1 MKKSDKL
8 QNKASFIEK
17 IKEKLSSDSKSESA
31 VVASGKSRLSLRQKD
46 ALVGRA
52 FVLPFYLGFLMFS
65 LGPLIQT
72 FRMMFYRSTVKFGG
86 FNMEYIGVENFDYVF
101 NKDASFIEN
110 LFGSVGNMVWQVPI
124 ILFISLFMAVL
135 INTKFVGRSFVR
147 VVFFLPVIVMTGTV
161 MLIVQGDA
169 AASATLSGDVVAGGK
184 IEYSVGIET
193 LLLQAGLDSKIV
205 EFFTDISNDIFNLAW
220 KAGVQIIIFL
230 SGLQSIPSSLYEA
243 SSVEGA
249 TKWEEFF
256 KITLPMLLPTFVLNA
271 VYTIVDAFT
280 DVNNEAMNQVMVQ
293 VKALDYGKAS
303 VMSYSYF
310 VLIAVFVALVMWLF
324 SALNKRY
331 A

>member
-1 MKKSDKL
+1 MSKVKS
-8 QNKASFIEK
+8 AR
-17 IKEKLSSDSKSESA
+17 
-31 VVASGKSRLSLRQKD
+31 KSRLTLVQRD

-52 FVLPFYLGFLMFS
+52 FVLPFYIGFFLFS

-72 FRMMFYRSTVKFGG
+72 FRFMFYHSTVKPGG
-86 FNMEYIGVENFDYVF
+86 FNMKWIGIDNFEHVF
-101 NKDASFIEN
+101 AKDASFIEN
-110 LFGSVGNMVWQVPI
+110 LFGSVGDMIWQVPLV
-124 ILFISLFMAVL
+124 LFISLFLAVL
-135 INTKFVGRSFVR
+135 INTKFHGRAFVR

-161 MLIVQGDA
+161 MVIVQNDA
-169 AASATLSGDVVAGGK
+169 VASAALSGEVVAGGK
-184 IEYSVGIET
+184 IEYSVGLES
-193 LLLQAGLDSKIV
+193 LLLQAGLNSKVV
-205 EFFTDISNDIFNLAW
+205 ELFTTLSNDIFNLAW

-256 KITLPMLLPTFVLNA
+256 KITMPMLLPTFVLNA

-293 VKALDYGKAS
+293 VEKLDYGKAA

-310 VLIAVFVALVMWLF
+310 VLIAIFVAAVMGIFAL
-324 SALNKRY
+324 LNKRY
-331 A
+331 SA

>member
-1 MKKSDKL
+1 
-8 QNKASFIEK
+8 
-17 IKEKLSSDSKSESA
+17 
-31 VVASGKSRLSLRQKD
+31 
-46 ALVGRA
+46 
-52 FVLPFYLGFLMFS
+52 
-65 LGPLIQT
+65 
-72 FRMMFYRSTVKFGG
+72 
-86 FNMEYIGVENFDYVF
+86 
-101 NKDASFIEN
+101 
-110 LFGSVGNMVWQVPI
+110 
-124 ILFISLFMAVL
+124 
-135 INTKFVGRSFVR
+135 
-147 VVFFLPVIVMTGTV
+147 
-161 MLIVQGDA
+161 
-169 AASATLSGDVVAGGK
+169 
-184 IEYSVGIET
+184 
-193 LLLQAGLDSKIV
+193 
-205 EFFTDISNDIFNLAW
+205 TDISNDIFNLAW

-256 KITLPMLLPTFVLNA
+256 KITLPMLLPTFVFNA